1 MKAFITSS
9 AVSSSTGSAEQPAII
24 NSLAGSS
31 AEQPAGETAQP
42 VKALRSL
49 GLLAEPPADV
59 ACRCTCREW
68 VDQLTDQMLV
78 DEGWSFCE
86 CKCCG
91 IPGQQCKEL
100 CSEICKVDLARR
112 RGKDVDA
119 LMMSYGDDMTLPLE
133 TKKDHPIFC
142 EDCRCHGLF
151 DLRCQ
156 AVQRV
161 HMRKRSAE
169 TQGASAAKRMHKAT
183 SEDAGAGLRNDQLT

>member
-1 MKAFITSS
+1 M
-9 AVSSSTGSAEQPAII
+9 
-24 NSLAGSS
+24 
-31 AEQPAGETAQP
+31 
-42 VKALRSL
+42 
-49 GLLAEPPADV
+49 
-59 ACRCTCREW
+59 
-68 VDQLTDQMLV
+68 V

-100 CSEICKVDLARR
+100 CSEICRVDLARR

-119 LMMSYGDDMTLPLE
+119 LKMSYGDDMNLPLE

-142 EDCRCHGLF
+142 DDCRCHGLF

-156 AVQRV
+156 QSR

-169 TQGASAAKRMHKAT
+169 KQGASAAKRMHKAT